1 MHVKQNP
8 KIKYT
13 RVQMLSSKMINN
25 EVTFFWG
32 KTVPVI
38 TVWVL
43 KYPFPT
49 QQKLCI
55 QNRNLYIHVQA
66 IPTTKKKKKC
76 WQYTNFESPR
86 AAQGT

>member
-1 MHVKQNP
+1 
-8 KIKYT
+8 
-13 RVQMLSSKMINN
+13 MLSSKMINN
-25 EVTFFWG
+25 EVTLFWG
-32 KTVPVI
+32 KKVPVI

-66 IPTTKKKKKC
+66 IPTTKKKKK
-76 WQYTNFESPR
+76 NVGNIRILKVHGPLKGHDRKLGIISNILP
-86 AAQGT
+86 GT

>member
-1 MHVKQNP
+1 
-8 KIKYT
+8 
-13 RVQMLSSKMINN
+13 MINN
-25 EVTFFWG
+25 EVTLFWG
-32 KTVPVI
+32 KKVPVI

-66 IPTTKKKKKC
+66 IPPQKKKNW
-76 WQYTNFESPR
+76 WQLTNFETPR
-86 AAQGT
+86 ALGGPLKGHDKKLGIISNILPGT